1 MLLPAQLAIS
11 RRVSPVQLEIHS
23 ISCLG
28 VVEAVGAVEAV
39 QMQDPVTQSL
49 WINEG
54 AVAVVERATTKVP
67 ATAIR
72 TLMGQQLELEQL

>member
-1 MLLPAQLAIS
+1 MLLPVQLAIS
-11 RRVSPVQLEIHS
+11 RRVSPVQLEMHS
-23 ISCLG
+23 ISYLG

-39 QMQDPVTQSL
+39 QAQDPVTQGL

-54 AVAVVERATTKVP
+54 AVAAVERATTRVP